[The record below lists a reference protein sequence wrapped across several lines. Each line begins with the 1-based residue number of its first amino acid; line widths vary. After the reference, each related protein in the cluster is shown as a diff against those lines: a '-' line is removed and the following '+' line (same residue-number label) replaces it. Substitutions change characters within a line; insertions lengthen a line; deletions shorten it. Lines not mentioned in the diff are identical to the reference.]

1 MNNGK
6 SKGSGV
12 LIVTLWLKFS
22 FYHLLAVCGE
32 LFILSK
38 PRFSFVQHEEVKW
51 SRSVVSDSLRPHGL

>member
-38 PRFSFVQHEEVKW
+38 PRFSFVQHEEVK
-51 SRSVVSDSLRPHGL
+51 